1 MKHQTATFLKSI
13 SLIQRNTNRYFDTM
27 LEEFQ
32 IGSGQQ
38 FFLLRIF
45 EHDGITLYDLAKT
58 GGYDKGTATKAV
70 QKLVD
75 QGYVECVMDERD
87 KRVRHLHITPSGM
100 PVIERLYEIRACW
113 KSTLLDGMTNEQ
125 EEELLKLLEQIAK
138 ASSHTL
144 CEIGGK
150 KEHKRQ

>member
-45 EHDGITLYDLAKT
+45 EHDGITL
-58 GGYDKGTATKAV
+58 
-70 QKLVD
+70 
-75 QGYVECVMDERD
+75 
-87 KRVRHLHITPSGM
+87 
-100 PVIERLYEIRACW
+100 
-113 KSTLLDGMTNEQ
+113 
-125 EEELLKLLEQIAK
+125 
-138 ASSHTL
+138 
-144 CEIGGK
+144 
-150 KEHKRQ
+150 

>member
-1 MKHQTATFLKSI
+1 
-13 SLIQRNTNRYFDTM
+13 
-27 LEEFQ
+27 
-32 IGSGQQ
+32 
-38 FFLLRIF
+38 
-45 EHDGITLYDLAKT
+45 
-58 GGYDKGTATKAV
+58 
-70 QKLVD
+70 
-75 QGYVECVMDERD
+75 MDERD

-144 CEIGGK
+144 YELGGK